1 MKNPLLKKILPHFIA
16 VVIFL
21 VVSALFCKPIL
32 DGNVL
37 NQHDNIG
44 WKGMA
49 QNSFEYNEKNGHYPL
64 WNPNLFSGM
73 PNYQIAMQGKSVMP
87 DMLKIFTLGTPKP
100 INFFFLACICFYI
113 LCLILRVRPVI
124 GMLAA
129 IAYAFSTYNPVI
141 IAAGHDTQMQATALM
156 PLILAGLI
164 SIYEKKYW
172 LGFALTTYGAY
183 QQIGVNHLQVTYYF
197 FLIAVLVTIAYLVK
211 WIKEKD
217 WKHIGMAGGIT
228 IVAALIGLA
237 GNALILKTTSEYAK
251 YTMRGGKDI
260 SIDGD
265 SVKAA
270 STKGLD
276 TAYAFEYS
284 LGKAESITFIMPNA
298 FGGFSRNMT
307 GEGSNVVKKLVNKG
321 IPESNAEQV
330 AQSMPKYWGKLYT
343 SGPAYLGV
351 IICLLGLIG
360 FVIVKSPLKWALLS
374 ATVLGICMSWG
385 KYFPGFN
392 TFLFEHLPLYNK
404 FRSPPFAQVIPQLTV
419 GISAALAMQQLFFGP
434 KLQKADFRKVLYTV
448 AGLFA
453 LLGIIYMM
461 MEYSSPV
468 DGQIAQ
474 SISEQAKNDDIGRS
488 VIAGLK
494 ADRQAMFGGQLLR
507 ALGLSLLAIGTIFAY
522 YKNKIKAIVAVS
534 ILFVIS
540 SLDIFIVSNSYFSN
554 EKEPYLSEKD
564 DRKLFIPKDDY
575 DAANFKKSQI
585 DDQILKDKDPNFR
598 VFNMPGTETGG
609 PFSESKT
616 SYYHKS
622 VGGYHPAKLRIYQDI
637 IEKYLSAGRPNP
649 SVLNMLNTKYIIVQ
663 DPQSGQPGLITNPD
677 VLGNCWLVKNV
688 QVVKDRVA
696 AIQTI
701 GNINLKDTA
710 IVDESFNKLVVQP
723 QWDSASTI
731 RMTKFDNDTIEYEAS
746 CNGPQFAVFSEI
758 YYPLGWNAYLDG
770 KKTDYC
776 NVNYILRGLSLPS
789 GKHAVKFV
797 FEPASVKSGTS
808 IMFMASILILIILL
822 GGLYM
827 HFRKELQSLRKMQP
841 GDKYGKGPA

>member
-1 MKNPLLKKILPHFIA
+1 MKNPLVKKILPHFIA
-16 VVIFL
+16 IVIFL
-21 VVSALFCKPIL
+21 VVSALFCKPVL

-37 NQHDNIG
+37 NQHDNVG

-49 QNSFEYNEKNGHYPL
+49 QNSFEYKEKNGHYPL

-73 PNYQIAMQGKSVMP
+73 PNYQVAMQGKSVMP

-100 INFFFLACICFYI
+100 ISFFFLACICFYI
-113 LCLILRVRPVI
+113 LCLVLRIRPVV

-172 LGFALTTYGAY
+172 LGFALTTYATY

-197 FLIAVLVTIAYLVK
+197 FIIAVLITIVYLVK

-217 WKHIGMAGGIT
+217 WKHIGIAGGIT
-228 IVAALIGLA
+228 FVSALIGLA

-251 YTMRGGKDI
+251 FTMRGGKDI
-260 SIDGD
+260 TIEGD
-265 SVKAA
+265 SVKTAN
-270 STKGLD
+270 TKGLD

-284 LGKAESITFIMPNA
+284 LGQAESVTFIMPNA
-298 FGGFSRNMT
+298 FGGFSKNMT

-321 IPESNAEQV
+321 IPEGSAEQV
-330 AQSMPKYWGKLYT
+330 AQSMPEYWGKLYT

-360 FVIVKSPLKWALLS
+360 FVIVKSPIKWALLA
-374 ATVLGICMSWG
+374 ATILGIAMSWG

-419 GISAALAMQQLFFGP
+419 GISAALALQQILFGP
-434 KLQKADFRKVLYTV
+434 KLQLADFKKMLYAT
-448 AGLFA
+448 AGLFT
-453 LLGIIYMM
+453 LLAIMYVMID
-461 MEYSSPV
+461 YSSPY

-474 SISEQAKNDDIGRS
+474 SISEQAKNEDIGRS

-494 ADRQAMFGGQLLR
+494 ADRQGLFGGQLLR
-507 ALGLSLLAIGTIFAY
+507 ALGLSLLALGTILAF
-522 YKNKIKAIVAVS
+522 YKNKITAFVAAI
-534 ILFVIS
+534 ILLVIS
-540 SLDIFIVSNSYFSN
+540 TLDITIVSKGYFSN
-554 EKEPYLSEKD
+554 DKEPYLSERE
-564 DRKLFIPKDDY
+564 DRKLFIPADEY
-575 DAANFKKSQI
+575 DGANFKKTEI
-585 DDQILKDKDPNFR
+585 DNQLLKDTDFNFR
-598 VFNMPGTETGG
+598 VFNMAGTETGG
-609 PFSESKT
+609 PFSESRT

-637 IEKYLSAGRPNP
+637 IEKYLSSGRPNP
-649 SVLNMLNTKYIIVQ
+649 DVLNMLNTKYIVVQ
-663 DPQSGQPGLITNPD
+663 DPQSGQSGIIQNPD
-677 VLGNCWLVKNV
+677 AYGPCWLVKNV
-688 QVVKDRVA
+688 QIVKDRVA
-696 AIQTI
+696 AIQALGKT
-701 GNINLKDTA
+701 NLKDTA
-710 IVDESFNKLVVQP
+710 IVDESFSKNVVQP
-723 QWDSASTI
+723 QWDSTSSI
-731 RMTKFDNDTIEYEAS
+731 KMTKFDNDAIEYEAN

-758 YYPLGWNAYLDG
+758 YYPVGWNAYVDG
-770 KKTDYC
+770 KKTDYA
-776 NVNYILRGLSLPS
+776 NVNYILRGLSIPT

-797 FEPASVKSGTS
+797 FEPASVKKGTS
-808 IMFMASILILIILL
+808 IMFMASIVILL
-822 GGLYM
+822 VFVGGLFM
-827 HFRKELQSLRKMQP
+827 AWRESKKIT
-841 GDKYGKGPA
+841 G